1 MQDLAEASGVG
12 DTTRLRSR
20 YLEELD
26 ELGIVELPEKGTR
39 GDKPSCASPENG
51 GGGWMSGAR
60 WGASSP
66 RRVARLRSTGAGS
79 GGLLLSPEC
88 RPGAASY
95 GPREVG

>member
-39 GDKPSCASPENG
+39 GDKAVVRLTREWRRRLDERREMGGELSASRRQAAKHRG
-51 GGGWMSGAR
+51 GIGR
-60 WGASSP
+60 ASALP
-66 RRVARLRSTGAGS
+66 RG
-79 GGLLLSPEC
+79 